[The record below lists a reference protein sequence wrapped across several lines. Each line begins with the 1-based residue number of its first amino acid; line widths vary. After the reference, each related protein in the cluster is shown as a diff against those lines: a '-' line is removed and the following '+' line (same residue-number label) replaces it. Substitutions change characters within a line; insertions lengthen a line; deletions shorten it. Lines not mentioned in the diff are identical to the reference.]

1 MAASIARIEPPGERR
16 RSRRARPLLAAGLL
30 VAWLWACAPAAPAPS
45 GSNAGG
51 PGGPFNLVDQ
61 DGRAVDQRLLE
72 GKWSLVF
79 FGYTF
84 CPDVCPTT
92 LAALGQ
98 AMKDLGP
105 KAGRVQVVFVTVD
118 PARDTPAALK
128 RYLAAGVFPRNIV
141 GLTGTPD
148 QIAQVAKEY
157 VVYYQ
162 KDGTGPNYTMDHSTA
177 IYVMDPKGRF
187 RSVIADGLSPQEDAQ
202 QIASAMDGA

>member
-1 MAASIARIEPPGERR
+1 MVASIARIGPPGECRWPG
-16 RSRRARPLLAAGLL
+16 RARVAAASLAAALL
-30 VAWLWACAPAAPAPS
+30 CACAPAAPSAGS
-45 GSNAGG
+45 GAGG
-51 PGGPFNLVDQ
+51 PGGPFTLVDQ
-61 DGRAVDQRLLE
+61 DGRAVDQRLLT

-79 FGYTF
+79 FGYTY

-105 KAGRVQVVFVTVD
+105 AAGRVQVVFITVD
-118 PARDTPAALK
+118 PARDTPGALK
-128 RYLAAGVFPRNIV
+128 RYLSAPAFPKNLV
-141 GLTGTPD
+141 GLTGTPAE
-148 QIAQVAKEY
+148 IAQVAKEY

-177 IYVMDPKGRF
+177 IYLMDPAGRYHG
-187 RSVIADGLSPQEDAQ
+187 VIADGLTPQEDAR